1 MKTIV
6 NFGYNTS
13 DNYLETKPDKIGTKY
28 NFNISGDLIGLY
40 AYQDKILLLTKI
52 TESFGDNCMKG
63 TIDVREVTLLDSST
77 LYSNNEPSEECI
89 EISSMLSDK
98 NTKKQIQDDIP
109 IELTDGFEKLL
120 NLGINLEEIKIDL
133 SNSISVCG
141 IEKESYN
148 YNNIKNTVNKSTKTI
163 K

>member
-52 TESFGDNCMKG
+52 TESFGDNCMEG

-98 NTKKQIQDDIP
+98 NTKKQIQDGTP
-109 IELTDGFEKLL
+109 LELTDGFNKLV
-120 NLGINLEEIKIDL
+120 NMGINLEKIEIDL
-133 SNSISVCG
+133 TDSISVCG
-141 IEKESYN
+141 IENESFN
-148 YNNIKNTVNKSTKTI
+148 YNNTKNRINKSTTAI

>member
-52 TESFGDNCMKG
+52 TESFGDNCMEG
-63 TIDVREVTLLDSST
+63 TIDVREVTQLDSST

-98 NTKKQIQDDIP
+98 NTKKQIQDGTP
-109 IELTDGFEKLL
+109 LELTDGFNKLV
-120 NLGINLEEIKIDL
+120 NMGINLEEIKTDL
-133 SNSISVCG
+133 TDSISVCG
-141 IEKESYN
+141 IENKSYD
-148 YNNIKNTVNKSTKTI
+148 YNNIKNTVNQTAKAI

>member
-1 MKTIV
+1 MKALV

-28 NFNISGDLIGLY
+28 NFNISGDLIGIY
-40 AYQDKILLLTKI
+40 AYQDKTLLLTKI
-52 TESFGDNCMKG
+52 TNSFGDNCMEG
-63 TIDVREVTLLDSST
+63 TIDVREVTILDSST

-98 NTKKQIQDDIP
+98 ITKKQIQDGTP
-109 IELTDGFEKLL
+109 LELTDGFKKLV
-120 NLGINLEEIKIDL
+120 NTGINLEELKRDL
-133 SNSISVCG
+133 SGTISVCG
-141 IEKESYN
+141 IENNSFN
-148 YNNIKNTVNKSTKTI
+148 YNNIKNTVNKTTKAI